1 MMNGEND
8 ADTSPKGGDL
18 FYAAPMQPNPYAPP
32 RDQEAASA
40 QFSGAATLSHF
51 RSASFAGKTTLAFM
65 GICVASALVTRFFE
79 LLTWSQGRHLAWI
92 DPIQKATRPIFGL
105 LALGAVITFCIWI
118 HRAASNVVAL
128 GRSGLRNSPASCVIW
143 FFVPV
148 ANLFMPFLIVS
159 QIAAASNNR
168 GKAPLSVIAWW
179 TSYMLSFFVGF
190 ITPSAR
196 RNASSNTVWVM
207 MSASTFFYGI
217 AFVALVFL
225 ILEIDRDQDARF
237 TERNDAARAQ

>member
-1 MMNGEND
+1 MMNGAND
-8 ADTSPKGGDL
+8 DDTSPKAGDL

-32 RDQEAASA
+32 RAPVASQVGLSAAVS
-40 QFSGAATLSHF
+40 SSHY
-51 RSASFAGKTTLAFM
+51 RSPTSAGKTTIGFIGA
-65 GICVASALVTRFFE
+65 CVAGALVTRSFE
-79 LLTWSQGRHLAWI
+79 LLTWSQGRHLTWI

-105 LALGAVITFCIWI
+105 IALGAVITFCIWI

-128 GRSGLRNSPASCVIW
+128 GRSGLRSSPASCVIW

-148 ANLFMPFLIVS
+148 ANLFMPFLAVS

-179 TSYMLSFFVGF
+179 TSYVLSFFVGF

-237 TERNDAARAQ
+237 TETNDAARAQ